1 MKKSNMDI
9 KETLNILSS
18 AFGLSSF
25 EDSAIEKTEKI
36 CKLLADKTYF
46 DKAGNFI
53 AYKKG
58 TEGKNKVIIATHIDE
73 IGLIVSGIEKN
84 GLLRFNT
91 IGGIDIRIL
100 PGSEVI
106 VLGAKHLSGVI
117 GSIPPHF
124 QNKEGISKSYERNE
138 LYIDTGFDGKTIRK
152 YVEIGT
158 PVAFRPKFTN
168 LKNSKY
174 SNKSFD
180 NRVSCVA
187 SLYVLELLRKYNHK
201 WDVYSIFTLQ
211 EEYTMLGGRTAGY
224 NTKPDLAI
232 AMDTTFGQQPG
243 VSADQGY
250 DIDKVLTISRG
261 PNLHIKA
268 TEELMDIA
276 DEEKIQYEIE
286 VTPRMSGTD
295 AMGLQTTGEGI
306 PTVLISLPIR
316 NMHTSL
322 ETINISTIK
331 TAGKLVARFIASLD
345 ANYENR
351 FE

>member
-1 MKKSNMDI
+1 MDI
-9 KETLNILSS
+9 EKTLNILSS

-25 EDSAIEKTEKI
+25 EDSVIEKTEKI
-36 CKLLADKTYF
+36 CKPLSDKTYF
-46 DKAGNFI
+46 DKAGNLI

-73 IGLIVSGIEKN
+73 IGLIVSGIEEN

-91 IGGIDIRIL
+91 IGGVDIRIL
-100 PGSEVI
+100 PGSEVV
-106 VLGAKHLSGVI
+106 VLGEKHLNGVI

-124 QNKEGISKSYERNE
+124 QNRGGILKPYEKSE
-138 LYIDTGFDGKTIRK
+138 LYIDTGFDGKSIRK
-152 YVEIGT
+152 YVDIGT
-158 PVAFRPKFTN
+158 PVAFRPKFIN
-168 LKNSKY
+168 LKNSKC

-180 NRVSCVA
+180 NRSSCVA

-224 NTKPDLAI
+224 NTIPDLAI
-232 AMDTTFGQQPG
+232 AMDATFGQQPG
-243 VSADQGY
+243 VSDDQGY

-268 TEELMDIA
+268 TEDLMDLA
-276 DEEKIQYEIE
+276 DEEKIPYEIE
-286 VTPRMSGTD
+286 VSPRMSGTD
-295 AMGLQTTGEGI
+295 AMGLQTTGKGI

-322 ETINISTIK
+322 ETININIIK
-331 TAGKLVARFIASLD
+331 TASKLVARFIASLD
-345 ANYENR
+345 SNYENR